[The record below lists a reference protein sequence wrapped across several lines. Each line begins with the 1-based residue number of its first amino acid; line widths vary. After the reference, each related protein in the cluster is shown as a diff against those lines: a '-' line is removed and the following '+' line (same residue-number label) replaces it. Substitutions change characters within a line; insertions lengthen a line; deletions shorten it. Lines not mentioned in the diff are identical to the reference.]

1 MCALQVTAIIEE
13 LAAVNPTPAPA
24 RSELTQGSW
33 RQIWSQQAENASPL
47 QRWGSSQAES
57 FQIIDGDSV
66 QNVAQVLP
74 YLRLRAYASTVVES
88 ETRTAVSIE
97 TAALEVGP
105 FAIPLPG
112 VQGEGYIDWLYLD
125 DELRITRGNKGSLF
139 VHIREEEEEE
149 DDPEVK

>member
-1 MCALQVTAIIEE
+1 MMQGCLIGQAAAEAAYRRPDRQWRHQV
-13 LAAVNPTPAPA
+13 
-24 RSELTQGSW
+24 G
-33 RQIWSQQAENASPL
+33 
-47 QRWGSSQAES
+47 
-57 FQIIDGDSV
+57 
-66 QNVAQVLP
+66 
-74 YLRLRAYASTVVES
+74 
-88 ETRTAVSIE
+88 
-97 TAALEVGP
+97 LEVGP